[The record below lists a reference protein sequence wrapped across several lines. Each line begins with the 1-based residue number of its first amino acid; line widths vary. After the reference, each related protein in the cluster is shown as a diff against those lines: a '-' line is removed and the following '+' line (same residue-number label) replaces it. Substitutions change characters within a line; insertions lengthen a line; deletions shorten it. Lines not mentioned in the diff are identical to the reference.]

1 MATCFREFEMMNQ
14 NGIAIQLT
22 LEAPIGTT
30 IKTTEIAPGG
40 TFTFQPQLND
50 ISSVRITVVAGGDH
64 HTDIQTFERSGSP
77 FQMFFE
83 TLKARTNIGSI
94 HGVVSAAF

>member
-1 MATCFREFEMMNQ
+1 MATRFREFELMNQ

-40 TFTFQPQLND
+40 TFAFQPQLDD
-50 ISSVRITVVAGGDH
+50 ISSVKITVVAGHPHPDV
-64 HTDIQTFERSGSP
+64 QTFERSGSP
-77 FQMFFE
+77 FKMFFE

-94 HGVVSAAF
+94 HGVVSGAF